1 MEILNTY
8 IIRNPTFLSLVMWVP
23 IIIGYIIGYIIGF
36 WIAYKESKSIGLGI
50 LSGLLISGLGGL
62 IGCLL
67 SVEFGPFTET
77 KRYEVTFNDEIPIVE
92 VMENYNI
99 IEQRGQIFVL
109 EDKEISK

>member
-8 IIRNPTFLSLVMWVP
+8 IIKNPTFLGLVMWVP
-23 IIIGYIIGYIIGF
+23 IIIGYILGF
-36 WIAYKESKSIGLGI
+36 WIAYKESESIGLSI
-50 LSGLLISGLGGL
+50 LSGLLISGLGVL

-67 SVEFGPFTET
+67 SVGFGPFTET

>member
-1 MEILNTY
+1 MTILNAYT
-8 IIRNPTFLSLVMWVP
+8 IETPTFLGLVMWVP
-23 IIIGYIIGYIIGF
+23 IIIGYILGF
-36 WIAYKESKSIGLGI
+36 WIAYKESESIGLGI
-50 LSGLLISGLGGL
+50 LSGILTSGLGVL

-77 KRYEVTFNDEIPIVE
+77 KRYEVMFNDEIPIVE

-109 EDKEISK
+109 EDKEISE